1 MRCQFDMKF
10 CDKHF
15 LLANDTARDLYHGT
29 AAQQPI
35 IDYHCHL
42 SPKDLAEDRRFTNL
56 HEPWLGGDHYKWRAM
71 RANGV
76 PEKLITGNESSPF
89 EKFQA
94 WAATVPRML
103 RNPLFLWTHLELR
116 RYFGI
121 ETLLEESSARA
132 IWEEA
137 NRQLT
142 RPGYSVRGLVERM
155 NVRVICTTDDPIDSL
170 EYHQA
175 IVKSR
180 WKVKVFPAFRP
191 DCALRVDQPARFKK
205 WVKALSDISGTNATG
220 FKGFLKALR
229 QRHDFFHANGARL
242 SDHGLDQMPA
252 LDCTEKQAA
261 TIFSAALRGAA
272 ASLADADRF
281 ACFMLEFFGVLDAE
295 KKWTKQL
302 HLGALRDPNS
312 RIAEKLGAD
321 SGCDTIGDFSQGA
334 LLARYLDRLDRI
346 GKLPKM
352 ILYNLNPA
360 DNYLFA
366 AMAGSFQDGTQPG
379 KVQYGAAWWFL
390 DQENGIR
397 AQLDALSDLGL
408 LSRFVGMITDS
419 RSFLSYPR
427 HEYFRRILC
436 DLIGRDVETGRLPD
450 RRKWLTDL
458 VADVCHRNATNYFAF
473 PG

>member
-1 MRCQFDMKF
+1 MKF
-10 CDKHF
+10 CDKNF
-15 LLANDTARDLYHGT
+15 LLSNGVARDLFHGT
-29 AAQQPI
+29 AAGQPI

-42 SPKDLAEDRRFTNL
+42 SPKDLAENRCFENL

-76 PEKLITGNESSPF
+76 PEQLITGKDFSPF

-94 WAATVPRML
+94 WAATVPKTL
-103 RNPLFLWTHLELR
+103 RNPLFHWTHLELR

-121 ETLLEESSARA
+121 ETLLEASTAKS
-132 IWEEA
+132 IWQEA
-137 NRQLT
+137 NRQLA
-142 RPGYSVRGLVERM
+142 RPANSVRGLVERM
-155 NVRVICTTDDPIDSL
+155 NVRVICTTDDPADSL

-175 IVKSR
+175 IARSR

-191 DCALRVDQPARFKK
+191 DNALRVDQPARFKK
-205 WVKALSDISGTNATG
+205 WLGALSEISGTNATG
-220 FKGFLKALR
+220 FKGFLKALKL
-229 QRHDFFHANGARL
+229 RHDFFHANGGRL
-242 SDHGLDQMPA
+242 SDHGLNRMPS

-261 TIFSAALRGAA
+261 TIFSAALRGRA
-272 ASLADADRF
+272 ASPADADRF
-281 ACFMLEFFGVLDAE
+281 ASFMMEFFGVLDAD
-295 KKWTKQL
+295 KNWTKQL

-312 RIAEKLGAD
+312 RIAERLGAD
-321 SGCDTIGDFSQGA
+321 TGCDTIGDFPQGA
-334 LLARYLDRLDRI
+334 TLARYLDRLDRI
-346 GKLPKM
+346 GKLPKT

-360 DNYLFA
+360 DNHLFA
-366 AMAGSFQDGTQPG
+366 GIAGSFQDGTLPG
-379 KVQYGAAWWFL
+379 KIQYGAAWWFL

-408 LSRFVGMITDS
+408 LSRFVGMLTDS

-436 DLIGRDVETGRLPD
+436 DLIGRDVASGQLPD

-458 VADVCHRNATNYFAF
+458 VADVCHRNAASYFAF

>member
-1 MRCQFDMKF
+1 MRCPFNMKF

-15 LLANDTARDLYHGT
+15 LLSNGTARDLYHGT
-29 AAQQPI
+29 AARQPI

-42 SPKDLAEDRRFTNL
+42 SPKDLAEDRNFENL
-56 HEPWLGGDHYKWRAM
+56 HEPWLGGDHYKWRAL

-76 PEKLITGNESSPF
+76 PEKLITGNETSPF

-94 WAATVPRML
+94 WAATVPKTL
-103 RNPLFLWTHLELR
+103 RNPLFHWTHLELR

-121 ETLLEESSARA
+121 ETLLEESTAKS
-132 IWEEA
+132 IWQEA
-137 NRQLT
+137 NRLLT

-155 NVRVICTTDDPIDSL
+155 NVKVICTTDDPADTL

-175 IVKSR
+175 IAKSR

-191 DCALRVDQPARFKK
+191 DNALRVNQPARFKR
-205 WVKALSDISGTNATG
+205 WVGALSDISGTNATG
-220 FKGFLKALR
+220 FKGFLKALK

-242 SDHGLDQMPA
+242 SDHGLNRMPA
-252 LDCTEKQAA
+252 LDCTERQAA
-261 TIFSAALRGAA
+261 TIFSAVLRGRT
-272 ASLADADRF
+272 ASPADAERF
-281 ACFMLEFFGVLDAE
+281 AAFMMEFFGVLDAE
-295 KKWTKQL
+295 KNWTKQL
-302 HLGALRDPNS
+302 HLGALRDPKS
-312 RIAEKLGAD
+312 RIAEQLGAD
-321 SGCDTIGDFSQGA
+321 TGCDTIGDFQQGTP
-334 LLARYLDRLDRI
+334 LARYLDRLDLM
-346 GKLPKM
+346 GKLPKT

-360 DNYLFA
+360 DNHLFA
-366 AMAGSFQDGTQPG
+366 GMAGSFQGGTLPG
-379 KVQYGAAWWFL
+379 KIQYGAAWWFL

-458 VADVCHRNATNYFAF
+458 VADVCHRNAENYFDF

>member
-1 MRCQFDMKF
+1 MKF
-10 CDKHF
+10 CDKNF
-15 LLANDTARDLYHGT
+15 LLSNDTARDLFHGT
-29 AAQQPI
+29 AAGQPI

-42 SPKDLAEDRRFTNL
+42 SPKDLAEDRCFANL

-76 PEKLITGNESSPF
+76 PEKLITGKDSLPF

-94 WAATVPRML
+94 WAATVPKTL
-103 RNPLFLWTHLELR
+103 RNPLFHWTHLELR
-116 RYFGI
+116 RYFAI
-121 ETLLEESSARA
+121 ETLLEASTAKS
-132 IWEEA
+132 IWQEA
-137 NRQLT
+137 NRQLA
-142 RPGYSVRGLVERM
+142 RPGNSVRGLVERM
-155 NVRVICTTDDPIDSL
+155 NVRVICTTDDPADSL

-175 IVKSR
+175 IAKSR

-191 DCALRVDQPARFKK
+191 DNALRVDQPARLKK
-205 WVKALSDISGTNATG
+205 WLGALSDISGTNATG
-220 FKGFLKALR
+220 FKGFLNALKL
-229 QRHDFFHANGARL
+229 RHDFFHANGGRL
-242 SDHGLDQMPA
+242 SDHGLNRMPS

-261 TIFSAALRGAA
+261 TIFSAALRGRA
-272 ASLADADRF
+272 ASPADADRF
-281 ACFMLEFFGVLDAE
+281 ASFMMEFFGVLDAE
-295 KKWTKQL
+295 KGWTKQL

-312 RIAEKLGAD
+312 RIAEQLGAD
-321 SGCDTIGDFSQGA
+321 TGCDTIGDFPQGA
-334 LLARYLDRLDRI
+334 TLARYLDRLDRI
-346 GKLPKM
+346 GKLPKT

-360 DNYLFA
+360 DNHLFA
-366 AMAGSFQDGTQPG
+366 GIAGSFQDGTLPG
-379 KVQYGAAWWFL
+379 KIQYGAAWWFL

-408 LSRFVGMITDS
+408 LSRFVGMLTDS

-436 DLIGRDVETGRLPD
+436 DLIGRDVASGQLPD

-458 VADVCHRNATNYFAF
+458 IADVCHRNAASYFAF